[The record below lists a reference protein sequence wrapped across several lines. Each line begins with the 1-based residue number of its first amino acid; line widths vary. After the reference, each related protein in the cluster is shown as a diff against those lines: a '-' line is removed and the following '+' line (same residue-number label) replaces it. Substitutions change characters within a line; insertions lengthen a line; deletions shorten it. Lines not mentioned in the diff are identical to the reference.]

1 MEMNDFMKEVVYGY
15 NDKERKFTRQ
25 FELPKYVSENSQ
37 ERIDT
42 DELHQRHM
50 SPVRRITDDYEDL
63 ER

>member
-1 MEMNDFMKEVVYGY
+1 MKEVVYGY

-37 ERIDT
+37 ERVNT
-42 DELHQRHM
+42 NESHQCHM
-50 SPVRRITDDYEDL
+50 SPVRRISDDYEDR